1 MHQKGQNT
9 PQVCMKKKGR
19 LRKHIL
25 LLDAKKRLAEKQKAK
40 FSCPLRNVSLY
51 DKIKCIIW
59 KMDQENMWL
68 EGRETNQTWQG
79 IDQRSFK

>member
-19 LRKHIL
+19 LRKYIL

-40 FSCPLRNVSLY
+40 FSCSLRNVNLY